1 MSENL
6 SSPIEYMV
14 EFNLVGNTQ
23 KQYRHFQGYSASDVD
38 EMFKQAL
45 VIDDI
50 DKDNLIDYTISS
62 YDRFSESWDI
72 QKI

>member
-1 MSENL
+1 MDENL
-6 SSPIEYMV
+6 LSPIEYMV
-14 EFNLVGNTQ
+14 EFHLVGNTQ
-23 KQYRHFQGYSASDVD
+23 KQYRHFQGYTALDVD

-50 DKDNLIDYTISS
+50 DKDTLIDYTISR
-62 YDRFSESWDI
+62 YDRFNESWLI